1 MKPLKLMME
10 AFGSY
15 GRRTVIDFEKPD
27 QNLFLITGDTGA
39 GKTTIFDAIVFALY
53 GEASSNVS
61 RKDGAEL
68 QSQFALPQTVPFVE
82 LTFSEGRGE
91 AKKIYTVRRT
101 PRHRRPL
108 KRGTGMKDVSETVSL
123 QMPDGSEYPSKET
136 DRKLVELVG
145 LTKAQFMQV
154 AMIAQGEFME
164 FLRARSDDKKAIFR
178 KLFHTGQYQEIVE
191 ELGKRRKAKEE
202 EIRQIKAACRLEA
215 ARIQIPQD
223 YDRAQELCE
232 QKERITQ
239 EEVFVKE
246 DLEQLTLELEM
257 LRSWLDIQRR
267 EAEENAERLGKL
279 RDEKRDE
286 LTQAKELSSRFEQ
299 LKKAEEQ
306 LRLCDEQKEEM
317 ERTWRLAGQIQ
328 EAYQMEELYERY
340 IEAMQRTER
349 IREQMEKEKE
359 QLPGLEKNS
368 EEAAAQEEDRKKIL
382 DQETE
387 NFNRISDRVNRA
399 MKVLQ
404 ELSAAGED
412 IRQGEKLL
420 VKAQEDFTR
429 AEDQVQELERR
440 EEQWR
445 NQERELQSIGKEL
458 ALWQSKKE
466 ETARF
471 IQETDS
477 LRKMSREAGEQEKEA
492 REAQSRYTRAREE
505 YREWN
510 AQYEAL
516 RQRFL
521 DGQAGLLA
529 RELKPGKPCPV
540 CGSTVHPSPCTPS
553 DENIPVERRE
563 LEELE
568 EKTGILRTRQE
579 ELAARASSSLA
590 LLEEKKQHIQQDKER
605 LQKELESLDWI
616 GGVCGTLKEWEEKL
630 GERAARLKEE
640 GERLKEKE
648 KRHESLLDALSK
660 VEGQRKQRK
669 EALERAR
676 MTLEEVKTRLDQS
689 RAKAETYEK
698 EKEYPDEGTAR
709 GVLSEAKRR
718 KTEAESRWNGAR
730 QQAQSVRERLGRA
743 KTLVG
748 RFEAELPD
756 MMLEE
761 EKRKQAYQDSMEKKG
776 WSQEQWQSLTFA
788 YAKEAS
794 GELSETVQ
802 SYKERRAGALA
813 RIHSLA
819 EAIGQRSMP
828 DLKELEESCEN
839 AKRQMEESR
848 QLLERRRR
856 EYETIGLAYEAM
868 VPSLEKRRKAVGEYE
883 RLDRLYRILSGN
895 KTGSRMDLETYVQR
909 RYLEQILERAN
920 RRFRDMSGGQ
930 FELRMYQLE
939 KAGEGKNRGLDL
951 MVYSALTGKEREIR
965 TLSGGESFMAALS
978 LALGMADRIQA
989 GSGAVNL
996 DILFIDEGFGSLD
1009 ERSRDQ
1015 AVKVLQ
1021 EMAEGSRLV
1030 GIISHVTEL
1039 KQEIEDQLIVTRDEK
1054 GSQVQWK
1061 IS

>member
-1 MKPLKLMME
+1 MKPLKLTME

-15 GRRTVIDFEKPD
+15 GRRTVVDFEKPD

-53 GEASSNVS
+53 GEASSNAS

-68 QSQFALPQTVPFVE
+68 QSQFALPQTTPFVE

-91 AKKIYTVRRT
+91 AKKSYTVRRT

-108 KRGTGMKDVSETVSL
+108 KRGSGMRDVSETVSL
-123 QMPDGSEYPSKET
+123 LMPDGSEYPPKET
-136 DRKLVELVG
+136 DRKLEELVG

-191 ELGKRRKAKEE
+191 ELGRRRKAKEE
-202 EIRQIKAACRLEA
+202 EIEQVKAACRLES
-215 ARIQIPQD
+215 ARIQVPQD
-223 YDRAQELCE
+223 YERAGALLE
-232 QKERITQ
+232 QKERISQ
-239 EEVFVKE
+239 EEVFLKE
-246 DLEQLTLELEM
+246 DLEQLTKELEL
-257 LRSWLDIQRR
+257 LRSWLNIQSRQ
-267 EAEENAERLGKL
+267 AQENAERFGRL

-286 LTQAKELSSRFEQ
+286 LTKAKELKERFLQ
-299 LKKAEEQ
+299 LEKAKEQ

-317 ERTWRLAGQIQ
+317 ERTLSLAGQIQ
-328 EAYQMEELYERY
+328 EAYQIGELYERY
-340 IEAMQRTER
+340 EEEAQRGKRT
-349 IREQMEKEKE
+349 REQLTKEKE
-359 QLPGLEKNS
+359 QLPYLEKNF
-368 EEAAAQEEDRKKIL
+368 EEAAGQEETKKEVL

-387 NFNRISDRVNRA
+387 RFSQISDRVNRA
-399 MKVLQ
+399 VKLLRKLSDAREEMKK
-404 ELSAAGED
+404 
-412 IRQGEKLL
+412 GEKELAQ
-420 VKAQEDFTR
+420 AQEAFAQ
-429 AEDQVQELERR
+429 AERQVEELERR
-440 EEQWR
+440 QEQWR
-445 NQERELQSIGKEL
+445 SQEKELQSAGKEL
-458 ALWQSKKE
+458 VLWQAKKE
-466 ETARF
+466 EAARF
-471 IQETDS
+471 IQETAA
-477 LRKMSREAGEQEKEA
+477 LRGLTEEAGKQGQEAKK
-492 REAQSRYTRAREE
+492 AQERYTQAREE
-505 YREWN
+505 YQRWN
-510 AQYEAL
+510 ERYEAL

-540 CGSTVHPSPCTPS
+540 CGSTTHPAPCIPS
-553 DENIPVERRE
+553 GEQIPVERAE

-568 EKTGILRTRQE
+568 NKVGALRSSQE
-579 ELAARASSSLA
+579 NLAARASASLT
-590 LLEEKKQHIQQDKER
+590 LLREKEKNARQAGER
-605 LQKELESLDWI
+605 LQKELEALDWA
-616 GGVCGTLKEWEEKL
+616 GEGCKTLEEWEGRLK
-630 GERAARLKEE
+630 ERAACLKEE
-640 GERLKEKE
+640 GKVLEEKE
-648 KRHESLLDALSK
+648 KRHQRLLEALSK
-660 VEGQRKQRK
+660 VEEQKSQRK

-676 MTLEEVKTRLDQS
+676 ITLEEAKTRLDQS

-698 EKEYPDEGTAR
+698 EKEYPDEEAAQNL
-709 GVLSEAKRR
+709 LSEAKGRR
-718 KTEAESRWNGAR
+718 EGAQRAWDEARR
-730 QQAQSVRERLGRA
+730 QAQSFREHLGRA
-743 KTLVG
+743 KTLIG
-748 RFEAELPD
+748 RFEAELPG
-756 MMLEE
+756 MMQEE
-761 EKRKQAYQDSMEKKG
+761 ERRKQAYQAAMGEKG
-776 WSQEQWQSLTFA
+776 WSEERWKSLTFS
-788 YAKEAS
+788 YAKETS
-794 GELSETVQ
+794 RELLDQVQ
-802 SYKERRAGALA
+802 SYKEKRAGALA
-813 RIHSLA
+813 QIDSLA
-819 EAIGQRSMP
+819 QAIGQRSMP
-828 DLKELEESCEN
+828 DLRQLEEDCER
-839 AKRQMEESR
+839 AQGRLEESR

-856 EYETIGLAYEAM
+856 EYENIGQAYEAM
-868 VPSLEKRRKAVGEYE
+868 VPSLGKRQRAVGEYE

-920 RRFRDMSGGQ
+920 RRFQEMSGGQ

-989 GSGAVNL
+989 GLGAINL

-1054 GSQVQWK
+1054 GSQVKWK